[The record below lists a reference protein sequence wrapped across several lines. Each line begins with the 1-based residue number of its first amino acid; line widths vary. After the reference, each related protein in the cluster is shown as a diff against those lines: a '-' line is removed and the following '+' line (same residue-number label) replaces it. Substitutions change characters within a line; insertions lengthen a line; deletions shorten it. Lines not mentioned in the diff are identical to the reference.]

1 MKTSGG
7 TSKPV
12 SALSASDLAEH
23 PVWRY
28 SRDDDRGEPT
38 VRPISRLPVSSLAG
52 KLVGTKVRL
61 ANGNEAW
68 ALIGNIDS
76 QNRRL
81 NQHFVT
87 LSIELDG
94 RWFHLARY
102 HDHDYDER
110 GPEQLARF
118 LGLGV
123 DEVFPIAYDI
133 RPFALGDSDA
143 LTGVVAK
150 EPSER
155 LTRAQIIALA
165 VP

>member
-1 MKTSGG
+1 MKSVGG
-7 TSKPV
+7 ESKRV
-12 SALSASDLAEH
+12 SDLSAADLVAR
-23 PVWRY
+23 PVWKY
-28 SRDDDRGEPT
+28 SREDDEGEPM
-38 VRPISRLPVSSLAG
+38 VRPVARLPVPSLAG

-61 ANGNEAW
+61 GNGTEVW

-87 LSIELDG
+87 VSIERDG

-102 HDHDYDER
+102 HDYDYVER
-110 GPEQLARF
+110 GPEQLAAF
-118 LGLGV
+118 LGTDV
-123 DEVFPIAYDI
+123 DAVFPIEYDVT
-133 RPFALGDSDA
+133 PYAVGDAEA
-143 LTGVVAK
+143 LTGVIGK
-150 EPSER
+150 EPEER